1 VPRRVRNAKLDTP
14 SARAKLAPRREPY
27 WTVLVTGC
35 AIGYRKLARARGTW
49 IARFR
54 DDRGKQRYSALGP
67 ADDIND
73 PASGLA
79 LSYGAAQEKA
89 REWFKRAARGFDDQP
104 QRTGPYTVKDACTDY
119 VADYASRGGKSVA
132 ATRATIDAFVLP
144 VLGDIALAKLSK
156 SWVKK
161 WRDELAERPARLRT
175 KRGKAQRHR
184 LADMSTETQRRR
196 RATANRIL
204 TVLKAVLNHARR
216 EGHVH
221 DDAAWHDVR
230 PFREVGAARVR
241 YLSDKEATRLVNACT
256 AGFRKLVTAGLLSGC
271 RYGELTTLLAR
282 DYSPDSGTI
291 HIRASKSGK
300 PRHVV
305 LTDEGKKFF
314 ARAVVGKGR
323 DDLILTHDDGRAWNK
338 SEAQRPMADA
348 CKSGKIKPAITFH
361 ELRHTYA
368 SRLVMRGAPLMVVAQ
383 QLGHSDTRMVEK
395 HYGHLAPSY
404 VADTVRSTFGTLGIV
419 EADNVVP
426 LAAQ

>member
-1 VPRRVRNAKLDTP
+1 MPRQVRNAKLDTP

-27 WTVLVTGC
+27 WAVLVTGC
-35 AIGYRKLARARGTW
+35 AIGYRKLARARGSW

-54 DDRGKQRYSALGP
+54 DDRGKQRYQALGP

-73 PASGLA
+73 QASGLA

-89 REWFKRAARGFDDQP
+89 REWFKLAARGFDDRP
-104 QRTGPYTVKDACTDY
+104 QHVGPYTVSSACTDY
-119 VADYASRGGKSVA
+119 MADYKSRGGKSA
-132 ATRATIDAFVLP
+132 PQTQASIDAFILP
-144 VLGDIALAKLSK
+144 VLGDITLAKLSK
-156 SWVKK
+156 TRVKK

-175 KRGKAQRHR
+175 RRGKTPRHR
-184 LADMSTETQRRR
+184 AADTSAEALRRR

-204 TVLKAVLNHARR
+204 TTLKAALNHARR
-216 EGHVH
+216 EGHIH
-221 DDAAWHDVR
+221 GDAPWRDVP

-241 YLSDKEATRLVNACT
+241 YLSDKEAARLVNACP
-256 AGFRKLVTAGLLSGC
+256 ADFRRLVTAGLLTGC
-271 RYGELTTLLAR
+271 RYGELTALLAR

-291 HIRASKSGK
+291 HIRSSKSGK

-305 LTDEGKKFF
+305 LTDEGKNFF
-314 ARAVVGKGR
+314 ARAVVGKAR
-323 DDLILTHDDGRAWNK
+323 DGLILTHRDGHAWNK

-348 CKSGKIKPAITFH
+348 CKAGKIKPAITFH

-383 QLGHSDTRMVEK
+383 QLGHRDSRMCER
-395 HYGHLAPSY
+395 HYAHLAPSF
-404 VADTVRSTFGTLGIV
+404 VADTVRSAFGTMGIV

-426 LAAQ
+426 LAQ

>member
-1 VPRRVRNAKLDTP
+1 MPRQVRNTKLDTP

-27 WTVLVTGC
+27 WAVLVTGC
-35 AIGYRKLARARGTW
+35 AIGYRKLARGRGTW

-73 PASGLA
+73 PEGGLA

-89 REWFKRAARGFDDQP
+89 RGWFRLAARGFDDQP
-104 QRTGPYTVKDACTDY
+104 QRTGPYAVKDACTDY
-119 VADYASRGGKSVA
+119 MADYTSRGGKSVD
-132 ATRATIDAFVLP
+132 ATQATIDAFILP

-156 SWVKK
+156 ARVKR

-175 KRGKAQRHR
+175 RRGKVQRHR
-184 LADMSTETQRRR
+184 TADVSAETQRRR

-216 EGHVH
+216 EGHTS
-221 DDAAWHDVR
+221 DAPWSEAR

-241 YLSDKEATRLVNACT
+241 YLTDKEAARLVNACPPE
-256 AGFRKLVTAGLLSGC
+256 FRQLVTAGLLTGC

-282 DYSPDSGTI
+282 DYSPDSGTL
-291 HIRASKSGK
+291 HIRSSKSGK

-314 ARAVVGKGR
+314 ARAVVGKAR
-323 DDLILTHDDGRAWNK
+323 DDLILTHRDGHAWNK
-338 SEAQRPMADA
+338 SEAQRPMAGA
-348 CKSGKIKPAITFH
+348 CRAGKIKPAMTFH

-383 QLGHSDTRMVEK
+383 QLGHTDTRMVER

-404 VADTVRSTFGTLGIV
+404 VADTVRSAFGTMGIV

-426 LAAQ
+426 IAQ